1 MEEVVLAFARILA
14 FERCKRERV
23 HIRTLKLVFV
33 AK

>member
-14 FERCKRERV
+14 FERCKGERV
-23 HIRTLKLVFV
+23 CIRTLKIVVV